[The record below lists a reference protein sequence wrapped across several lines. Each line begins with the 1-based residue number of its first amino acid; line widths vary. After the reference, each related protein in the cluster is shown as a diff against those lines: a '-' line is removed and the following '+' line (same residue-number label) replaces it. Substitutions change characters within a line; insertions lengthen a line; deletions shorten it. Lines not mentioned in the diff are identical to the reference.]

1 MLRSGQLAERIGL
14 SKNKIIELANE
25 GSIPCIRLPSGHYRF
40 DEVEV
45 VAALRAQNSETGN
58 DD

>member
-14 SKNKIIELANE
+14 SKNKIIELANQ
-25 GSIPCIRLPSGHYRF
+25 GLIPCIRLPSGHYRF

-45 VAALRAQNSETGN
+45 VGALRAENSETKN